1 MMVRRK
7 RDLIA
12 AVRTDAWS
20 TGLVV
25 AAVLVSGAVLRAQ
38 DTTGVGTIAG
48 VVSDAQGTLTAN
60 VRVCAL
66 DTAACATSDAVGAFR
81 LGELRAGAYRL
92 EIVPLDGMP
101 FVSEPIDVRPGT
113 DARVEIT
120 LPALEAIQS
129 EITVTA
135 PTFDAPPEVK
145 TSGFLL
151 EPREILKS
159 AGALQDVARYVQNL
173 PGVVVGTDDFRN
185 DIIVRGGSPLEN
197 LFVVDNIEIPNIN
210 SFATF
215 ASAGGSASLLDPQ
228 LLQDVTFLTG
238 GYPAPFTNRTSS
250 VLQITQREGSR
261 QRRRGW
267 ATVGFAGAGGI
278 LEGPL
283 NNGRG
288 SWVVSVRRSFL
299 DFFTDDIGIG
309 GVPVLYSIN
318 AKAVYDLSPRDRVWA
333 VNVSGVDRIR
343 LGLTEST
350 DLTDEIANFDIRY
363 EGWRAA
369 TGFNWQRTFGA
380 HAVGLLGV
388 TQSRAS
394 VQQQVK
400 DLVRESVPP
409 PDTPVD
415 ALIGRSPVVFS
426 EDSGE
431 TETTV
436 KYDLTFHVAGF
447 EKVQAGASTKLFQI
461 RYATAS
467 PFGSESPFSPTAG
480 DDAFDIGTSYRTTQH
495 AAYVQATRRVSPRF
509 DLTVGG
515 RFDRYAQLDASR
527 VSPRVGVEYRWRDTL
542 SSTAS
547 YGVYHQQ
554 PAFLFVSAFP
564 DNAALSP
571 WRADHYVAGLAWKP
585 RPGVR
590 VTLEGY
596 RKTYRDYPVARHL
609 PSVSLANLGDTFNIR
624 EVLFPLVSEGRGTSQ
639 GVELFAERR
648 QSDTWYGQASL
659 AFSRTRHAGLDDRLR
674 PGSFDYPIVFN
685 VLGGYRLSP
694 AWEVST
700 RLAYL
705 SGRPYTPFDEQ
716 TSAAQRRGVYDL
728 SQVNGAR
735 APDYLRVDL
744 RVDRTFRLGGQALNV
759 FAGVQ
764 NLTNRRNFG
773 GYSWNRRTNSAQ
785 FGEQQGTFPILGM
798 DYRF

>member
-1 MMVRRK
+1 MTVQHVRK
-7 RDLIA
+7 RLRVFDGNTWLA
-12 AVRTDAWS
+12 T
-20 TGLVV
+20 LVV
-25 AAVLVSGAVLRAQ
+25 LVCLLSRTALRAQ
-38 DTTGVGTIAG
+38 DTTGVGTIGG
-48 VVSDAQGTLTAN
+48 VVNDAKGTPTAD

-66 DTAACATSDAVGAFR
+66 DTSACATSDATGSFR
-81 LGELRAGAYRL
+81 LSELRAGAYRL
-92 EIVPLDGMP
+92 EILAPNAFP

-113 DARVEIT
+113 DARVEIA
-120 LPALEAIQS
+120 LPAFEAIQS

-135 PTFDAPPEVK
+135 PTFEAPPEVK
-145 TSGFLL
+145 TSGYLV
-151 EPREILKS
+151 EPRDILKS
-159 AGALQDVARYVQNL
+159 AGSLQDVARYVQNL

-197 LFVVDNIEIPNIN
+197 LFVVDNVEIPNIN

-250 VLQITQREGSR
+250 VLQITQREGDR

-283 NNGRG
+283 NEGKG
-288 SWVVSVRRSFL
+288 SWVVSLRRSFL

-309 GVPVLYSIN
+309 GVPVLYSLN
-318 AKAVYDLSPRDRVWA
+318 AKIVYDISPRDRVWA
-333 VNVSGVDRIR
+333 VNISGADRIR

-369 TGFNWQRTFGA
+369 SGFNWQRTFGSQ
-380 HAVGLLGV
+380 AVGLLGV
-388 TQSRAS
+388 TQSRAT

-400 DLVRESVPP
+400 DLVRDSVPP
-409 PDTPVD
+409 PDVPID

-426 EDSGE
+426 EDCGE
-431 TETTV
+431 TETSV
-436 KYDLTFHVAGF
+436 KYDLTFHLPGF
-447 EKVQAGASTKLFQI
+447 EKMQAGASTRIFQI

-467 PFGSESPFSPTAG
+467 PFGSDSPFSSTPGA
-480 DDAFDIGTSYRTTQH
+480 DAFDIRTSYRTAQH
-495 AAYVQATRRVSPRF
+495 AAYLQATRRVSPRF
-509 DLTVGG
+509 DLTIGG
-515 RFDRYAQLDASR
+515 RFDRYDQLDASR
-527 VSPRVGVEYRWRDTL
+527 VSPRVGVEYRWRGPL
-542 SSTAS
+542 SLTAS
-547 YGVYHQQ
+547 YGVYYQQ

-564 DNAALSP
+564 SNAGLSP
-571 WRADHYVAGLAWKP
+571 WRADHYVTGVAWTP
-585 RPGVR
+585 QPGVR

-596 RKTYRDYPVARHL
+596 RKNYRDYPVARDL

-624 EVLFPLVSEGRGTSQ
+624 EVLFPLVSDGRGESQ

-648 QSDTWYGQASL
+648 QSATWYGQASL
-659 AFSRTRHAGLDDRLR
+659 AFSKTRHTGLDGRLR
-674 PGSFDYPIVFN
+674 PGSFDYPVVFN

-694 AWEVST
+694 TWEVST

-705 SGRPYTPFDEQ
+705 SGRPYTPFDERA
-716 TSAAQRRGVYDL
+716 SAAQRRGVYDL
-728 SQVNGAR
+728 SQVNGVR
-735 APDYLRVDL
+735 APDYLRIDV
-744 RVDRTFRLGGQALNV
+744 RVDRTFQLGGRAINV